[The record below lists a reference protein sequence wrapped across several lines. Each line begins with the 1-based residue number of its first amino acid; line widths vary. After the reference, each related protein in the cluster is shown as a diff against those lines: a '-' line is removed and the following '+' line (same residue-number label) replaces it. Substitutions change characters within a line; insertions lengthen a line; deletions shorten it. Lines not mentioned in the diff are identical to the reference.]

1 MSNATKL
8 GQKLPWNYARYL
20 LGLFIFGFSCSS
32 ELVSRYYAP
41 YFFDP
46 LSNLLRMVFG
56 WLQNA
61 LGEWVYL
68 FILISLIY
76 NALKWLLRNSP
87 RFKVIHFWKLYL
99 VKGFNSLVK
108 IYILFMLLWGLNYQ
122 RLGPEKYFNIQ
133 LPSNYTEAQM
143 DSLSLD
149 LIGTMNAT
157 RLKISDSD
165 IYHLKFEHLASLS
178 KQEYAKIQEVY
189 PFLNYHHP
197 SIKQSAFPIWGD
209 YFGYTAFYQPITGEA
224 IIRGD
229 LPVLT
234 MPFTICHEMAHQLG
248 YASESEAN
256 FIAYVIGV
264 ESKNS
269 IFNYATQLQL
279 FTYAQKAHLKAIA
292 QRGDQKM
299 FIKIIERNKKLIS
312 PKVLADRKIIRNF
325 FTSKQALQLPGSAQA
340 YDQFLQWNHQK
351 NGIQSYND
359 VLLWALAYKRIK
371 TYSSTSYS
379 Q

>member
-1 MSNATKL
+1 MSNPTKL
-8 GQKLPWNYARYL
+8 GQKLPWNYAIYL
-20 LGLFIFGFSCSS
+20 LGLFIFGLSCSS
-32 ELVSRYYAP
+32 ELVSRYYSP

-46 LSNLLRMVFG
+46 MSNVLRMVFG
-56 WLQNA
+56 WFQNA
-61 LGEWVYL
+61 IGEWVYL
-68 FILISLIY
+68 FILISLIINY
-76 NALKWLLRNSP
+76 IRGLLRYSP
-87 RFKVIHFWKLYL
+87 QFKVIYFWKLYL
-99 VKGFNSLVK
+99 VKGFNTLVK
-108 IYILFMLLWGLNYQ
+108 IYILFMLLWGFNYQ
-122 RLGPEKYFNIQ
+122 RLGPEKHFKIQ
-133 LPSNYTEAQM
+133 LPTHYTEAQM

-149 LIGTMNAT
+149 LIGTMNST
-157 RLKISDSD
+157 RLKISNSD
-165 IYHLKFEHLASLS
+165 INNLKFDRLASLS
-178 KQEYAKIQEVY
+178 KQEYAQIQGVY
-189 PFLNYHHP
+189 PFLNYHYP
-197 SIKQSAFPIWGD
+197 SIKKAAFPIWGD

-229 LPVLT
+229 LPILT

-264 ESKNS
+264 ESKNP

-279 FTYAQKAHLKAIA
+279 FTYAQQAHLKAIA

-299 FIKIIERNKKLIS
+299 FMNIIERNKKLMS

-325 FTSKQALQLPGSAQA
+325 FTIKQALQFPGSAQA

-371 TYSSTSYS
+371 IYSSTSYS